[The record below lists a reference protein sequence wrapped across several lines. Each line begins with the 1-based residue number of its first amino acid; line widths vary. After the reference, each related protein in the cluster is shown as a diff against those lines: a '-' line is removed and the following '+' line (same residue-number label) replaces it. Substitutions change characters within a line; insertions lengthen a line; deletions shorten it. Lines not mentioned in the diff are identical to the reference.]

1 MKKLQILENIFKLG
15 IFSLKKRKEK
25 KKKHFL
31 IQEKYNRYNQDKT
44 NAKEHISVIVCNGFH
59 F

>member
-25 KKKHFL
+25 KKKTFFDTRKVQQ
-31 IQEKYNRYNQDKT
+31 IQSR
-44 NAKEHISVIVCNGFH
+44 
-59 F
+59 